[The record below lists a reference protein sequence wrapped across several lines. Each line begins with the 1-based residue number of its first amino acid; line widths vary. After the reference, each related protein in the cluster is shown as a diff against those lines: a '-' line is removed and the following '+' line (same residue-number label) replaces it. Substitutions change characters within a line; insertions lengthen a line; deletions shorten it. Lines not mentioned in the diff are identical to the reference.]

1 MYIYGAGGHAKVIIE
16 ILEAQG
22 VNVRGVFDDNP
33 NGEQLLGYPLFEG
46 YRLKLLEEDRLIIAI
61 GDNVAR
67 QRVVERLGLS
77 VDNFGTAVHPNAIVS
92 KRAKIGKGTVVMQ
105 GAVINSCTCIGVH
118 SIVNTGATMD
128 HDGVIGDFCHIS
140 PHATLCGAV
149 TVGDCTQIGAGSVV
163 IPGVHIGSHTLIG
176 AGSVVVNDIPDNVL
190 AYGNPCRIVR
200 MRR

>member
-16 ILEAQG
+16 ILEAQE
-22 VNVRGVFDDNP
+22 VRVKGVFDDNP
-33 NGEQLLGYPLFEG
+33 NGDQLLGYPLFKG
-46 YRLKLLEEDRLIIAI
+46 CRLDLLEEDRLIIAI
-61 GDNVAR
+61 GDNGAR
-67 QRVVERLGLS
+67 QCVVERLGLS
-77 VDNFGTAVHPNAIVS
+77 VDNFGTAVHPDAILS

-118 SIVNTGATMD
+118 SIVNTGATID
-128 HDGVIGDFCHIS
+128 HDGVIGNFCHIS

-149 TVGDCTQIGAGSVV
+149 TVGDSTQIGAGSVV
-163 IPGVHIGSHTLIG
+163 IPGVHVGSHSLIG
-176 AGSVVVNDIPDNVL
+176 AGSVVVTDIPDNVL